1 MSESGWRT
9 IIWDAPM
16 KESQSGSLM
25 RTAEFV
31 HLCEEDYDS
40 HEENGS
46 VNELLGGGV
55 RSPCK
60 KEQTEMNL

>member
-1 MSESGWRT
+1 
-9 IIWDAPM
+9 M